1 MRNGKTLISLLLAQL
16 VWVGAANADNGD
28 TADKMWRLL
37 EEGATHVQAV
47 GPEQAYRDFA
57 ERDGKWQRDGLHVS
71 VVGLDGR
78 IVVDGQDQAKPGSSV
93 DNLKDST
100 GRPYGADLVS
110 QVKEWGHGG
119 VEYAV
124 IDPLTGKG
132 ENRTMYATVLP
143 RSAGILTVDAT
154 TGRDGVAGGYR
165 SDK

>member
-1 MRNGKTLISLLLAQL
+1 MRHAKTLISLLVAQL
-16 VWVGAANADNGD
+16 VWVGAANAD
-28 TADKMWRLL
+28 TVASTDKMWQLL

-47 GPEQAYRDFA
+47 GAQQAYRDFA
-57 ERDGKWQRDGLHVS
+57 DRNGKWQRAGLHLS

-78 IVVDGQDQAKPGSSV
+78 IVVDGDGQSKVGSSV
-93 DNLKDST
+93 DTLKDSA

-124 IDPLTGKG
+124 VNPLTGVG

-154 TGRDGVAGGYR
+154 MGGERVTGYR

>member
-1 MRNGKTLISLLLAQL
+1 MRNRKTWISLLLAQL
-16 VWVGAANADNGD
+16 VWAGAASADTGA

-37 EEGATHVQAV
+37 EEGAAHVQAV
-47 GPEQAYRDFA
+47 GAEQAYRDFA
-57 ERDGKWQRDGLHVS
+57 DRNGRWQRDGLRMS

-78 IVVDGQDQAKPGSSV
+78 VVVDGQGQAEVGTSV
-93 DNLKDST
+93 DSLKDST
-100 GRPYGADLVS
+100 GRPYGVDLVS

-124 IDPLTGKG
+124 VNPVTGKG

-143 RSAGILTVDAT
+143 RSAGILTVA
-154 TGRDGVAGGYR
+154 GYR

>member
-1 MRNGKTLISLLLAQL
+1 MRNGKTWISLLLAQL
-16 VWVGAANADNGD
+16 VWAGAAHADAGA

-37 EEGATHVQAV
+37 EEGADHVQAV
-47 GPEQAYRDFA
+47 GAEQAYRDFA
-57 ERDGKWQRDGLHVS
+57 DRNGKWQRDGLRVS

-78 IVVDGQDQAKPGSSV
+78 IVVDERGQAKAGSSV

-124 IDPLTGKG
+124 VNPVTGKG

-143 RSAGILTVDAT
+143 RSAGILTVGAT
-154 TGRDGVAGGYR
+154 MGGDGAAGYR